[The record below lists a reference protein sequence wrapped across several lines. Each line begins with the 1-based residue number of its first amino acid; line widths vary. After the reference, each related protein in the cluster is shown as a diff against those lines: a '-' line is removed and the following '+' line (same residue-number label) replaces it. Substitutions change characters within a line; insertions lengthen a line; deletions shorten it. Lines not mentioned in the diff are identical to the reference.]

1 MSEILGTS
9 IEIRCNSHVHSGLPV
24 GELGD
29 FDFNRSSLL
38 WIKLKS
44 I

>member
-9 IEIRCNSHVHSGLPV
+9 IAINCNSHLHSGLSV

-29 FDFNRSSLL
+29 FDLERSSLL
-38 WIKLKS
+38 
-44 I
+44 